1 MSDLFDR
8 RIEVIIG
15 NRKWSYPGL
24 DIEFNTKFDSDS
36 IPDESEC
43 SIFNLSRDSISSIS
57 KGQGIIINAGYGND
71 IGTIA
76 SAVISDVGTSQNGL
90 DKETKIKMIDMTK
103 SYLNKKISYNYGPG
117 AKTDYLIKDL
127 LSYAGNLKATVLT
140 PAKIITY
147 PRGFSANGRIID
159 ILNRVVR
166 DSGSKLQINGPSIR
180 ITPSTKGVESGFLL
194 NSKTGLINIEKID
207 KTNSVSTHK
216 IQMLLNHAIAPYS
229 LLQVEST
236 LLNGVVMVVE
246 GEHKSDF
253 TTEVEVRA
261 L

>member
-1 MSDLFDR
+1 MSDLFNR
-8 RIEVIIG
+8 KIEVIIG
-15 NRKWSYPGL
+15 SKKWTYPEL

-36 IPDESEC
+36 IPDQSEC
-43 SIFNLSRDSISSIS
+43 SIFNLSIDSISSIS
-57 KGQGIIINAGYGND
+57 KGQGIIVNAGYGND

-76 SAVISDVGTSQNGL
+76 SAVISDVATEQNGL

-103 SYLNKKISYNYGPG
+103 NYLNKKISYNYGPG

-127 LSYAGNLKATVLT
+127 LNYAGNLKATVLN

-147 PRGFSANGRIID
+147 PRGFAANGRVID
-159 ILNRVVR
+159 ILTRVVR

-180 ITPSTKGVESGFLL
+180 ITANTKGVESGFLL
-194 NSKTGLINIEKID
+194 NSKTGLMNIEKVD
-207 KTNSVSTHK
+207 KTNSVATHK
-216 IQMLLNHAIAPYS
+216 VQMLLNHSIAPYS
-229 LLQVEST
+229 LLQVQST
-236 LLNGVVMVVE
+236 LLNGVVLVIE